1 MIDLAL
7 IMACA
12 PNVAPST
19 IQEIIR
25 VESAGNPLAV
35 NINTR
40 NGVKLRPTIKITTA
54 QHAIA
59 VTYAAMALGHT
70 VDMGYMQV
78 NTANLAKLEHTV
90 EDMFDPCKNIAAGA
104 HILAMAYTDALPR
117 HGDEQAALR
126 AALSAYN
133 TGDFSSGFHNGYV
146 AKYTGYVPA
155 IQREPSVYAAETTVF
170 SHKPNPLLA
179 PRIDWNRQR

>member
-25 VESAGNPLAV
+25 VESAGSPLAV

-78 NTANLAKLEHTV
+78 NSANLAKLGHTV
-90 EDMFDPCKNIAAGA
+90 EDMFDPCMNLKVGAA
-104 HILAMAYTDALPR
+104 ILSAAYVMALPL
-117 HGDEQAALR
+117 HKNEQAALQ

-133 TGDFSSGFHNGYV
+133 TGSFQRGFDNGYV
-146 AKYTGYVPA
+146 ARYINMPRVPERKA
-155 IQREPSVYAAETTVF
+155 INPYAAETSVW
-170 SHKPNPLLA
+170 SQP
-179 PRIDWNRQR
+179 